1 MKRTTS
7 YGLEWVRHAQDSFC
21 LDSMSFDINA
31 KLLHDIQKEIRE
43 LLTKNIATK
52 SAALEGDAFTVER
65 FGASQAVEMK
75 EQVGWI
81 GHSKV

>member
-1 MKRTTS
+1 M
-7 YGLEWVRHAQDSFC
+7 VRDAQDSFC

-52 SAALEGDAFTVER
+52 TAALAGDSFTVES
-65 FGASQAVEMK
+65 FGPSQAVEMT
-75 EQVGWI
+75 EQVGVF
-81 GHSKV
+81 GRSEA